1 MNINI
6 TTRTTQQTNHK
17 IEIKISLKTS
27 EKVNCYLAVVNY
39 GPVKFAATSQCM
51 LVLFKRN
58 QSFMFCGGH
67 FELLD
72 WSNPL
77 QKLL

>member
-1 MNINI
+1 MDINI

-39 GPVKFAATSQCM
+39 GPEK
-51 LVLFKRN
+51 
-58 QSFMFCGGH
+58 
-67 FELLD
+67 
-72 WSNPL
+72 
-77 QKLL
+77 